1 MRPSTRILAL
11 LTACAATLAAAQTV
25 YKLIDKNGK
34 VTYSEEEPKHFDG
47 QVIRIDVNPNAN
59 TAILPKPSPVT
70 ESENKRRAATAKKDQ
85 AVEDL
90 QKRLD
95 DARAALKSARDNPA
109 EGDVDRVGTKTGF
122 TRAVPTE
129 AYEKKLAKLEDEVKK
144 AEEELKRAGGSP

>member
-1 MRPSTRILAL
+1 MRPSTPILAL
-11 LTACAATLAAAQTV
+11 LAACAATLAAAQTV
-25 YKLIDKNGK
+25 YKLVDKNGK

-59 TAILPKPSPVT
+59 TAILPKPSAVT
-70 ESENKRRAATAKKDQ
+70 ESESKRRAATAKKEQ

-95 DARAALKSARDNPA
+95 EARAALKNAQDNP
-109 EGDVDRVGTKTGF
+109 GDQDMDRIGTKNGF

-129 AYEKKLAKLEDEVKK
+129 AYQKKLAKLEDEVKK
-144 AEEELKRAGGSP
+144 AEEDLKRAGGSP